1 MDFQELGLNEELV
14 RAVKALGFVNP
25 MPIQEQAIPVLLDG
39 SRDVVGSAQTGTGKT
54 GAFGLPLLQLID
66 RSVPHP
72 QALVLCPTR
81 ELCIQITNDI
91 KQFSLCME
99 GVRTAAVYGGASIEV
114 QIRQIKRGAQIIV
127 ATPGRLNDLLRRK
140 AVKMEHISVAVLDEA
155 DEMLNMGFKEDI
167 DLILATLPPHRRIW
181 LFSATMPSGV
191 AAIATKYLTDPV
203 KITVNSKQK
212 SPEKI
217 EHTCYTIQE
226 KDRYEALKRILDF
239 SPGIFGLVF
248 CRTRKET
255 QDVAARL
262 IQDGYDSG
270 ALHGELSQAQRD
282 SVMQRFRQASI
293 RILVATDV
301 AARGLDVND
310 ITHVIHYNLPNE
322 PEMYIHRS
330 GRTAR
335 AGKHGSSIALINV
348 KEKYRLQ
355 AIEKR
360 LKIQFDFEKVPDGP
374 GICKKQLLSQIE
386 KIVDTKVND
395 ADIAEYLPVAYEALR
410 GIDKNELIKRL
421 VSSEFTHF
429 IDYYRHSSDIN
440 VKPLKKAVTGTG
452 TTNPKTR
459 VKDSRTNSVKDGIK
473 DSRKDTR
480 KDRKAQ
486 RFFIN
491 IGRLDK
497 MNEGSIVKLICDHS
511 DIRAS
516 MIGQVNLKRSYSFF
530 EVENRVAGMM
540 LQSIRNAKFYG
551 REVMIREVFDKKIPP
566 SIRAEA
572 IRNLINGVS
581 ITLPPCDNRL
591 FHGTFMDR

>member
-1 MDFQELGLNEELV
+1 MDFQELGLHADLV
-14 RAVKALGFVNP
+14 RAVKALGFVTP
-25 MPIQEQAIPVLLDG
+25 MPIQEQAIPVLLG
-39 SRDVVGSAQTGTGKT
+39 GRRDVVGSAQTGTGKT

-91 KQFSLCME
+91 KQFSSCME
-99 GVRTAAVYGGASIEV
+99 GIRTAAVYGGASIAA
-114 QIRQIKRGAQIIV
+114 QIKQIQRGAQVIV

-140 AVKMEHISVAVLDEA
+140 AVKMGHVSVAVLDEA
-155 DEMLNMGFKEDI
+155 DEMLNMGFKEDL
-167 DLILATLPPHRRIW
+167 DLILATLPQHRRIW

-191 AAIATKYLTDPV
+191 AAIAKKYLTDPV
-203 KITVNSKQK
+203 KINVNGNHQ

-226 KDRYEALKRILDF
+226 KDRYEALKRILDY

-262 IQDGYDSG
+262 MQDGYDSD

-310 ITHVIHYNLPNE
+310 ITHVIHYNLPDE

-355 AIEKR
+355 VIEKR
-360 LKIQFDFEKVPDGP
+360 FNIRFDFGKIPDGP
-374 GICKKQLLSQIE
+374 GICKKQLLNQIG

-395 ADIAEYLPVAYEALR
+395 ADIAEYLPAAYEALR
-410 GIDKNELIKRL
+410 GMDKNELIKRF
-421 VSSEFTHF
+421 VSSEFNHF
-429 IDYYRHSSDIN
+429 IDYYRHSGDIN
-440 VKPLKKAVTGTG
+440 VKSLKTAGAGAG
-452 TTNPKTR
+452 TTKPKTR
-459 VKDSRTNSVKDGIK
+459 MKNNRKNNLKDSLK
-473 DSRKDTR
+473 DSRKDSR
-480 KDRKAQ
+480 KDRKTQ

-497 MNEGSIVKLICDHS
+497 INEGSIVQLICDHS
-511 DIRAS
+511 DIRAN
-516 MIGQVNLKRSYSFF
+516 MIGQINLKRSYSFF
-530 EVENRVAGMM
+530 EVENRAAGMM
-540 LQSIRNAKFYG
+540 LQSVKNAKFYG
-551 REVMIREVFDKKIPP
+551 RDVTVREVFDKDPG
-566 SIRAEA
+566 
-572 IRNLINGVS
+572 INTGGS
-581 ITLPPCDNRL
+581 YKKHNKRRQHLAAA
-591 FHGTFMDR
+591 M

>member
-1 MDFQELGLNEELV
+1 MVIMDFQELGLNAELV
-14 RAVKALGFVNP
+14 RAVKALGFLTP
-25 MPIQEQAIPVLLDG
+25 MPIQEQAIPVLLG
-39 SRDVVGSAQTGTGKT
+39 GRQDVVGSAQTGTGKT

-66 RSVPHP
+66 RSLPQP
-72 QALVLCPTR
+72 QALILCPTR

-91 KQFSLCME
+91 KQFSSYME
-99 GVRTAAVYGGASIEV
+99 GVRTAAVYGGASIV
-114 QIRQIKRGAQIIV
+114 AQIKQIKRGAQVIV

-140 AVKMEHISVAVLDEA
+140 AVNMGHVSVAVLDEA
-155 DEMLNMGFKEDI
+155 DEMLNMGFKEDL
-167 DLILATLPPHRRIW
+167 DLILATLPQHRRIW

-191 AAIATKYLTDPV
+191 AAIAKKYLTDPV
-203 KITVNSKQK
+203 KINVSGKHQ
-212 SPEKI
+212 SPENI

-255 QDVAARL
+255 QDVAAKL
-262 IQDGYDSG
+262 MQDGYDSD

-282 SVMQRFRQASI
+282 SVMQRFRKASI

-310 ITHVIHYNLPNE
+310 ITHVIHYNLPDE

-355 AIEKR
+355 VIEKR
-360 LKIQFDFEKVPDGP
+360 LKIRFDFGKIPDGP
-374 GICKKQLLSQIE
+374 GICKKQLLNQIE

-395 ADIAEYLPVAYEALR
+395 ADIAEYLPAAYEALR
-410 GIDKNELIKRL
+410 GIDKNELIKRF
-421 VSSEFTHF
+421 VSSEFNHF
-429 IDYYRHSSDIN
+429 IDYYRHSGDIN
-440 VKPLKKAVTGTG
+440 VKSLKTAGTG
-452 TTNPKTR
+452 AGAANPKTR
-459 VKDSRTNSVKDGIK
+459 VKNNRKNGLK
-473 DSRKDTR
+473 DSLKDSR

-497 MNEGSIVKLICDHS
+497 INEGSIVQLICDHS
-511 DIRAS
+511 DIRAN
-516 MIGQVNLKRSYSFF
+516 MIGQINLKRSYSFF
-530 EVENRVAGMM
+530 EVENRAAGMM
-540 LQSIRNAKFYG
+540 LQSVKNAKFYG
-551 REVMIREVFDKKIPP
+551 RDVTVREVFDKDPG
-566 SIRAEA
+566 
-572 IRNLINGVS
+572 INTGGS
-581 ITLPPCDNRL
+581 HKKHNKRRQHLAAA
-591 FHGTFMDR
+591 M

>member
-1 MDFQELGLNEELV
+1 MVIMDFQELGLNAELV
-14 RAVKALGFVNP
+14 RAVKALGFLTP
-25 MPIQEQAIPVLLDG
+25 MPIQEQAIPVLLG
-39 SRDVVGSAQTGTGKT
+39 GRQDVVGSAQTGTGKT

-66 RSVPHP
+66 RSLPQP

-91 KQFSLCME
+91 KQFSSYME
-99 GVRTAAVYGGASIEV
+99 GVRTAAVYGGASIV
-114 QIRQIKRGAQIIV
+114 AQIKQIKRGAQVIV

-140 AVKMEHISVAVLDEA
+140 AVNMGHVSVAVLDEA
-155 DEMLNMGFKEDI
+155 DEMLNMGFKEDL
-167 DLILATLPPHRRIW
+167 DLILATLPQHRRIW

-191 AAIATKYLTDPV
+191 AAIAKKYLTDPV
-203 KITVNSKQK
+203 KINVSGKHQ
-212 SPEKI
+212 SPENI

-262 IQDGYDSG
+262 MQDGYDSD

-282 SVMQRFRQASI
+282 SVMQRFRKASI

-310 ITHVIHYNLPNE
+310 ITHVIHYNLPDE

-355 AIEKR
+355 VIEKR
-360 LKIQFDFEKVPDGP
+360 LKIRFVFGKIPDGP
-374 GICKKQLLSQIE
+374 GICKKQLLNQIG

-395 ADIAEYLPVAYEALR
+395 ADIAEYLPAAYEALR
-410 GIDKNELIKRL
+410 GIDKNELIKRF
-421 VSSEFTHF
+421 VSSEFNHF
-429 IDYYRHSSDIN
+429 IDYYRHSGDIN
-440 VKPLKKAVTGTG
+440 VKSLKTAGTG
-452 TTNPKTR
+452 AGAANPKTR
-459 VKDSRTNSVKDGIK
+459 VKNNRKNGLK
-473 DSRKDTR
+473 DSLKDSR

-497 MNEGSIVKLICDHS
+497 INEGSIVQLICDHS
-511 DIRAS
+511 DIRAN
-516 MIGQVNLKRSYSFF
+516 MIGQINLKRSYSFF
-530 EVENRVAGMM
+530 EVENRAAGMM
-540 LQSIRNAKFYG
+540 LQSVKNAKFYG
-551 REVMIREVFDKKIPP
+551 RDVTVREVFDKDPG
-566 SIRAEA
+566 
-572 IRNLINGVS
+572 INTGGS
-581 ITLPPCDNRL
+581 HKKHNKRRQHLAAA
-591 FHGTFMDR
+591 M

>member
-1 MDFQELGLNEELV
+1 MVIMDFQELGLNAELV
-14 RAVKALGFVNP
+14 RAVKALGFLTP
-25 MPIQEQAIPVLLDG
+25 MPIQEQAIPVLLG
-39 SRDVVGSAQTGTGKT
+39 GRRDVVGSAQTGTGKT

-66 RSVPHP
+66 RSLPQP

-91 KQFSLCME
+91 KQFSSYME
-99 GVRTAAVYGGASIEV
+99 GVRTAAVYGGASIV
-114 QIRQIKRGAQIIV
+114 AQIKQIKRGAQVIV

-140 AVKMEHISVAVLDEA
+140 AVNMGHVSVAVLDEA
-155 DEMLNMGFKEDI
+155 DEMLNMGFKEDL
-167 DLILATLPPHRRIW
+167 DLILATLPQHRRIW

-191 AAIATKYLTDPV
+191 AAIAKKYLTDPV
-203 KITVNSKQK
+203 KINVSGKHQ
-212 SPEKI
+212 SPENI

-262 IQDGYDSG
+262 MQDGYDSD

-282 SVMQRFRQASI
+282 SVMQRFRKASI

-310 ITHVIHYNLPNE
+310 ITHVIHYNLPDE

-355 AIEKR
+355 VIEKR
-360 LKIQFDFEKVPDGP
+360 LKIRFDFGKIPDGP
-374 GICKKQLLSQIE
+374 GICKKQLLNQIG

-395 ADIAEYLPVAYEALR
+395 ADIAEYLPAAYEALR
-410 GIDKNELIKRL
+410 GIDKNELIKRF
-421 VSSEFTHF
+421 VSSEFNHF
-429 IDYYRHSSDIN
+429 IDYYRHSGDIN
-440 VKPLKKAVTGTG
+440 VKSLKTAGTG
-452 TTNPKTR
+452 AGAANPKTR
-459 VKDSRTNSVKDGIK
+459 VKNNRKNGLK
-473 DSRKDTR
+473 DSLKDSR

-497 MNEGSIVKLICDHS
+497 INEGSIVQLICDHS
-511 DIRAS
+511 DIRAN
-516 MIGQVNLKRSYSFF
+516 MIGQINLKRSYSFF
-530 EVENRVAGMM
+530 EVENRAAGMM
-540 LQSIRNAKFYG
+540 LQSVKNAKFYG
-551 REVMIREVFDKKIPP
+551 RDVTVREVFDKDPG
-566 SIRAEA
+566 
-572 IRNLINGVS
+572 INTGGS
-581 ITLPPCDNRL
+581 HKKHNKRRQHLAAA
-591 FHGTFMDR
+591 M

>member
-1 MDFQELGLNEELV
+1 MDFQELGLNAELV
-14 RAVKALGFVNP
+14 RAVKALGFLTP
-25 MPIQEQAIPVLLDG
+25 MPIQEQAIPVLLG
-39 SRDVVGSAQTGTGKT
+39 GRRDVVGSAQTGTGKT

-66 RSVPHP
+66 RSLPQP

-91 KQFSLCME
+91 KQFSSYME
-99 GVRTAAVYGGASIEV
+99 GVRTAAVYGGASIV
-114 QIRQIKRGAQIIV
+114 AQIKQIKRGAQVIV

-140 AVKMEHISVAVLDEA
+140 AVNMGHVSVAVLDEA
-155 DEMLNMGFKEDI
+155 DEMLNMGFKEDL
-167 DLILATLPPHRRIW
+167 DLILATLPQHRRIW

-191 AAIATKYLTDPV
+191 AAIAKKYLTDPV
-203 KITVNSKQK
+203 KINVSGKHQ
-212 SPEKI
+212 SPENI

-262 IQDGYDSG
+262 MQDGYDSD

-282 SVMQRFRQASI
+282 SVMQRFRKASI

-310 ITHVIHYNLPNE
+310 ITHVIHYNLPDE

-355 AIEKR
+355 VIEKR
-360 LKIQFDFEKVPDGP
+360 LKIRFDFGKIPDGP
-374 GICKKQLLSQIE
+374 GICKKQLLNQIE

-395 ADIAEYLPVAYEALR
+395 ADIAEYLPAAYEALR
-410 GIDKNELIKRL
+410 GIDKNELIKRF
-421 VSSEFTHF
+421 VSSEFNHF
-429 IDYYRHSSDIN
+429 IDYYRHSGDIN
-440 VKPLKKAVTGTG
+440 VKSLKTAGTGTG
-452 TTNPKTR
+452 AANPKPR
-459 VKDSRTNSVKDGIK
+459 VKNNRKNSLK
-473 DSRKDTR
+473 DSLKDSR

-497 MNEGSIVKLICDHS
+497 INEGSIVQLICDHS
-511 DIRAS
+511 DIRAN
-516 MIGQVNLKRSYSFF
+516 MIGQINLKRSYSFF
-530 EVENRVAGMM
+530 EVENRAAGMM
-540 LQSIRNAKFYG
+540 LQSVKNAKFYG
-551 REVMIREVFDKKIPP
+551 RDVTVREVFDKDPG
-566 SIRAEA
+566 
-572 IRNLINGVS
+572 INTGGS
-581 ITLPPCDNRL
+581 HKKHNKRRQHLAAA
-591 FHGTFMDR
+591 M